1 MLRDQIE
8 GKNDSWAIRWYASA
22 FVNDKHTLFSRHSLV
37 YDIGNDG
44 SGTNFSKSDILDVE
58 ISNKPISIFE
68 ENIEEFREVRGQ
80 VESYLKYINAGALK
94 IIYKIMK
101 KKLNFKYRFA
111 NKVNFID

>member
-1 MLRDQIE
+1 MEVERILVSQIFWMS
-8 GKNDSWAIRWYASA
+8 KFQI
-22 FVNDKHTLFSRHSLV
+22 SRSV
-37 YDIGNDG
+37 
-44 SGTNFSKSDILDVE
+44 
-58 ISNKPISIFE
+58 IFE